1 MEVGDAVPLA
11 VAVGAAERE
20 AEAEG
25 MGALAA
31 GLPERGAAMLREL
44 GLGEHVHKLP
54 RQLSSGQQQRVA
66 IARALVHDPDLL
78 LCDEPT
84 AALDARSGHQ
94 VMELLRSVA
103 VRPGR
108 VVIVVSHDQRVFGFA
123 DRIAEMDDG
132 VVIRVEDRV
141 PGPNA
146 YPSAH
151 P

>member
-1 MEVGDAVPLA
+1 MAATKSVAAVNADRGTTACAAALA
-11 VAVGAAERE
+11 VAMSRPFAT
-20 AEAEG
+20 
-25 MGALAA
+25 
-31 GLPERGAAMLREL
+31 
-44 GLGEHVHKLP
+44 
-54 RQLSSGQQQRVA
+54 ST
-66 IARALVHDPDLL
+66 
-78 LCDEPT
+78 T

>member
-1 MEVGDAVPLA
+1 MIRPRYTPLVETLPATVPFVGP
-11 VAVGAAERE
+11 E
-20 AEAEG
+20 AQ
-25 MGALAA
+25 
-31 GLPERGAAMLREL
+31 ERGAAMLREL

-141 PGPNA
+141 PNPCA
-146 YPSAH
+146 YSSGH
-151 P
+151 T

>member
-1 MEVGDAVPLA
+1 
-11 VAVGAAERE
+11 
-20 AEAEG
+20 
-25 MGALAA
+25 
-31 GLPERGAAMLREL
+31 
-44 GLGEHVHKLP
+44 
-54 RQLSSGQQQRVA
+54 
-66 IARALVHDPDLL
+66 VHDPDLL

-132 VVIRVEDRV
+132 LVVRVQDRAV
-141 PGPNA
+141 APTA
-146 YPSAH
+146 YPMDSS